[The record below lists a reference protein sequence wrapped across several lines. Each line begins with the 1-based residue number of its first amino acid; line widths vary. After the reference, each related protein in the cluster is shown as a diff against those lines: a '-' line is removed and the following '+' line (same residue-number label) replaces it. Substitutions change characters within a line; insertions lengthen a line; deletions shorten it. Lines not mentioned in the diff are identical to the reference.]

1 MMHISSNRA
10 VARISLSNIV
20 HNINEFKKIKS
31 EITKVCA
38 VVKADA
44 YGHGSVEVSN
54 FIEKHIDDVE
64 CDILRP
70 AGIEG
75 QKKVA
80 IKEYVDVN
88 SAIALA
94 CEALRI

>member
-1 MMHISSNRA
+1 MKWNSENRK
-10 VARISLSNIV
+10 
-20 HNINEFKKIKS
+20 EFF
-31 EITKVCA
+31 
-38 VVKADA
+38 A
-44 YGHGSVEVSN
+44 Y
-54 FIEKHIDDVE
+54 IEKLIDDVE